1 MLTGQ
6 ESIADLIKR
15 FPKAKKVLRE
25 CGIAAEAAKQGP
37 YKNLAH
43 AAIAQKLSLQKILQK
58 LSAVTGEP
66 VRATKVSGMGGA
78 GSQKTGLRR
87 GTPEGIK
94 RVLAVHSG
102 KGGVGKTFVA
112 INLALGL
119 ASKGARVGLLDA
131 DVDCPNVM
139 KVLGLKGTLA
149 ANGAEKIVPLEYQSG
164 AGRTLKVLSMAPML
178 KNEDDV
184 LMWRGPIVSRVV
196 DQFIHDTAWG
206 ELDFLVVDLPPGTSD
221 IPLTIFHILE
231 GAELIVVTTPQELA
245 LLDAR
250 RAIKMA
256 RQMNA
261 KIIGLIENM
270 SGEIFGGGEKAK
282 IGGVQLSKDLK
293 IPFLGSIPLDAGFAA
308 HPLAGTSQ
316 KIFDQILK
324 RSGIEH

>member
-6 ESIADLIKR
+6 ELIADLIKR

-25 CGIAAEAAKQGP
+25 CGIPVELKENGR

-43 AAIAQKLSLQKILQK
+43 AAIMQKIPLQNILQK

-66 VRATKVSGMGGA
+66 VRATKVSGISS

-87 GTPEGIK
+87 GTPVGIK
-94 RVLAVHSG
+94 RVLAIHSG

-112 INLALGL
+112 INMALAL
-119 ASKGARVGLLDA
+119 AAKGARVGLLDA

-149 ANGAEKIVPLEYQSG
+149 ANGAEKIVPLDYAIKGGHS
-164 AGRTLKVLSMAPML
+164 LKVISMAPML
-178 KNEDDV
+178 RNEDDV

-270 SGEIFGGGEKAK
+270 SGEIFGGGERAN
-282 IGGVQLSKDLK
+282 IGGAKLAKDLK

-308 HPLAGTSQ
+308 HPLAGASE
-316 KIFDQILK
+316 KIFAQILM
-324 RSGIEH
+324 RVRIWQ